1 MADTI
6 ISVKD
11 LSLEFPLR
19 YGTVKALRDISLD
32 IPRGKVTALVGESG
46 SGKTTLA
53 TALMKLV
60 SYPGE
65 ITSGD
70 ILFYDKEGA
79 EPRNVLKMTNK
90 ELAAYRWEDIAMVF
104 QAAQSALNPVMK
116 VWDSIKE
123 TYLAHKPGTPDKE
136 IKERITKLLE
146 FVRLEPERVLQSYP
160 HELSGG
166 MKQRVMIA
174 FAVLLSPSFLI
185 LDEPTT
191 ALDVITQDYIFEIL
205 AQLREEMD
213 ITMLL
218 LTHDISVV
226 AKVSDRI
233 AVMYAGK
240 VVEEGDIFKVF
251 DERLHPYT
259 KQLIGSVPSIAEETP
274 TVIEATS
281 APLDLFNLPA
291 GCAFIDRCP
300 YAKEICRS
308 KQPIGHVVSE
318 DHKVYCH
325 MYGDSEYEKEE
336 LIDERK

>member
-1 MADTI
+1 MNENI
-6 ISVKD
+6 ISVRG

-19 YGTVKALRDISLD
+19 YGTVKALRQVSTD

-65 ITSGD
+65 ITEGTVT
-70 ILFYDKEGA
+70 FYPKDSDEGVSVLDKDY
-79 EPRNVLKMTNK
+79 K
-90 ELAAYRWEDIAMVF
+90 ELAAFRWEEIAMVF

-116 VWDSIKE
+116 VKDSVKE
-123 TYLAHKPGTPDKE
+123 TYLAHHPKATQEE
-136 IKERITKLLE
+136 ITARITKLLE
-146 FVRLEPERVLQSYP
+146 FVRLEPERVLDSYP

-205 AQLREEMD
+205 AKLREEMD

-240 VVEEGDIFKVF
+240 IVEEGDIFSVF
-251 DERLHPYT
+251 KERLHPYT
-259 KQLIGSVPSIAEETP
+259 KQLIGSVPSIAEDTP
-274 TVIEATS
+274 SQIEATS
-281 APLDLFNLPA
+281 APLDLFNLPK

-308 KQPIGHVVSE
+308 KEPCAHKMGD
-318 DHKVYCH
+318 DHLVYCH
-325 MYGDSEYEKEE
+325 MFGDEDYDKEE
-336 LIDERK
+336 LIHG

>member
-1 MADTI
+1 MDTI
-6 ISVKD
+6 IRVKD
-11 LSLEFPLR
+11 LSLQFPLR
-19 YGTVKALRDISLD
+19 YGTVKALRNVSID

-60 SYPGE
+60 SFPGE
-65 ITSGD
+65 IPNGE
-70 ILFYDKEGA
+70 IWYEGQD
-79 EPRNVLKMTNK
+79 VLKMTDQQLHK
-90 ELAAYRWEDIAMVF
+90 YRWEEIAMVF
-104 QAAQSALNPVMK
+104 QAAQSALNPVMR
-116 VWDSIKE
+116 VRDIIIE
-123 TYLAHKPGTPDKE
+123 TYLAHKPKTPEKV
-136 IKERITKLLE
+136 IIERITKLLE
-146 FVRLEPERVLQSYP
+146 FVRLEPERVLNSFP

-174 FAVLLSPSFLI
+174 FSVLLDPKFLI

-205 AQLREEMD
+205 AQLRKEMD

-240 VVEEGDIFKVF
+240 IVEEGDIVKVF
-251 DERLHPYT
+251 SERSHPYT
-259 KQLIGSVPSIAEETP
+259 RQLIGSVPSIAEDTP
-274 TVIEATS
+274 SQIEATS
-281 APLDLFNLPA
+281 APLDLFNLPK

-300 YAKEICRS
+300 FAKPVCRDVDP
-308 KQPIGHVVSE
+308 QPHVLSE
-318 DHKVYCH
+318 DHKVFCH
-325 MYGDSEYEKEE
+325 IYNNAQYGKEA
-336 LIDERK
+336 LIHG